1 MTDDRDALRAW
12 LELLGAANELKKSID
27 ARLRDAF
34 GVSISRFDVLAA
46 LDRAHPGGLRAG
58 DLSSRLRVT
67 EGNTTQVTARLV
79 RDGLVCRTM
88 SQSDGRVAI
97 FRLTRKGRRLFAEIA
112 QRHRIWVAEAFSG
125 LGAEQV
131 ATFRVLLEK
140 LRLPAEFADGRRD
153 AA

>member
-1 MTDDRDALRAW
+1 
-12 LELLGAANELKKSID
+12 
-27 ARLRDAF
+27 
-34 GVSISRFDVLAA
+34 
-46 LDRAHPGGLRAG
+46 
-58 DLSSRLRVT
+58 
-67 EGNTTQVTARLV
+67 
-79 RDGLVCRTM
+79 M

-131 ATFRVLLEK
+131 ATFRLLLEK